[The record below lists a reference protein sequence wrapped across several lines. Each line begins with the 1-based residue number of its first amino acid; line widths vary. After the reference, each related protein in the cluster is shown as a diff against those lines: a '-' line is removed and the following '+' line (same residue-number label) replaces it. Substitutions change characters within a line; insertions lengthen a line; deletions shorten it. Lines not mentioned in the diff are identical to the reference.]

1 MNYELFENV
10 NNISHQIFII
20 SIIAL
25 LLLYEVLRDYI
36 HFCKILYFKNLLIIY
51 LYVL

>member
-1 MNYELFENV
+1 MSFFENV
-10 NNISHQIFII
+10 NNISHKIFII

-25 LLLYEVLRDYI
+25 LLLYEILMDYI
-36 HFCKILYFKNLLIIY
+36 HFCKTLYYKNLLVIY